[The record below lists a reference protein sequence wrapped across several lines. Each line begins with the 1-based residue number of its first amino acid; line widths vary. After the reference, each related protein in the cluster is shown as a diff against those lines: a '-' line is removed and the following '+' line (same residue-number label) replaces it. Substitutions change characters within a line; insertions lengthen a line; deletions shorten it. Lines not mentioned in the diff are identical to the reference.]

1 MNFKVN
7 DLVRVKSF
15 KEIKKTLDEKNCCHG
30 VYFNSYMRGFCSKIF
45 RIQRIKKIDDTISL
59 QVFLK
64 AENGSKL
71 ASDDFWTWD
80 ADWLERVEEDKRNTT
95 FPIDVSDLNKAI
107 EEVKRLHSES
117 SKHRLSG
124 KEMDSVK
131 TLMGEYAA
139 KAIEKGY
146 SLVFYVYENGKRV
159 ELRTDFGSS
168 SRTGDL
174 PQKVS
179 AQCSPDDEFNPT
191 VGKFVCLCKL
201 LGHKVPSWI

>member
-1 MNFKVN
+1 MIFKVN

-15 KEIKKTLDEKNCCHG
+15 EEIKKTLDAKNCCHG
-30 VYFNSYMRGFCSKIF
+30 IYFNSYMKRLCSKTF
-45 RIQRIKKIDDTISL
+45 RIERI
-59 QVFLK
+59 LK
-64 AENGSKL
+64 EKPWRVRLEAVDGSKL
-71 ASDDFWTWD
+71 PLNDDWSWD
-80 ADWLERVEEDKRNTT
+80 ADWLESAEENKRNTF
-95 FPIDVSDLNKAI
+95 FPIDVSDLEKAI
-107 EEVKRLHSES
+107 EEVKRLHYES
-117 SKHRLSG
+117 SKHRLSE

-131 TLMGEYAA
+131 TLMGQYAA

-146 SLVFYVYENGKRV
+146 SLVFYVYKNSNRV

>member
-15 KEIKKTLDEKNCCHG
+15 KEIKKTLDARNCCHG
-30 VYFNSYMRGFCSKIF
+30 VYFNSYMRNFCSKTF
-45 RIQRIKKIDDTISL
+45 RIQRIKRIDDMTFP

-80 ADWLERVEEDKRNTT
+80 ADWLERVEEDKRNTF
-95 FPIDVSDLNKAI
+95 FPIDVSNLDKAI
-107 EEVKRLHSES
+107 EEVKRLHYES

-124 KEMDSVK
+124 KEMDFMK

-139 KAIEKGY
+139 KVIEKGY
-146 SLVFYVYENGKRV
+146 SLVFYVYESDNRV
-159 ELRTDFGSS
+159 ELRTDFGSCS
-168 SRTGDL
+168 KSESL
-174 PQKVS
+174 PRKVS

-191 VGKFVCLCKL
+191 VGKFVCICKL

>member
-1 MNFKVN
+1 MEFKVN

-15 KEIKKTLDEKNCCHG
+15 KEIEKTLDKYHQCG
-30 VYFNSYMRGFCSKIF
+30 TIYFSPGMKAFCSKVF
-45 RIQRIKKIDDTISL
+45 KVQNVSNLPSSRIY
-59 QVFLK
+59 LK
-64 AENGSKL
+64 NKAGNTVP
-71 ASDDFWTWD
+71 WTWSV
-80 ADWLERVEEDKRNTT
+80 DWLEKVENNERHTV
-95 FPIDVSDLNKAI
+95 FPIDVSDLDKAI
-107 EEVKRLHSES
+107 EEVKRLHYES
-117 SKHRLSG
+117 SKHRLSD

-131 TLMGEYAA
+131 LLMGDYAA
-139 KAIEKGY
+139 KVIEKGY
-146 SLVFYVYENGKRV
+146 SLVFYVYKNDNRV

>member
-15 KEIKKTLDEKNCCHG
+15 KEIKKTLDAKDCCHD
-30 VYFNSYMRGFCSKIF
+30 VYFSPYMRRFCSKTF
-45 RIQRIKKIDDTISL
+45 RIERVDDTISSL
-59 QVFLK
+59 VFLK
-64 AENGSKL
+64 AEDGSKL
-71 ASDDFWTWD
+71 MSKDFWTWD
-80 ADWLERVEEDKRNTT
+80 ADWLESVEKNKRNAT
-95 FPIDVSDLNKAI
+95 FPIDVSDLEKAI
-107 EEVKRLHSES
+107 EEVKRLHYES
-117 SKHRLSG
+117 SNHKLSN

-131 TLMGEYAA
+131 ILMGKYAA

-146 SLVFYVYENGKRV
+146 SLVFYVYESDKCV

-168 SRTGDL
+168 YRTGDL
-174 PQKVS
+174 PQKVF
-179 AQCSPDDEFNPT
+179 AQCNPDDEFSPT

>member
-7 DLVRVKSF
+7 DLVRVKSL
-15 KEIKKTLDEKNCCHG
+15 KEIEKTLDTKNCCHDI
-30 VYFNSYMRGFCSKIF
+30 YFNGYMSRFCSKTF
-45 RIQRIKKIDDTISL
+45 RIERIDNTKFPR
-59 QVFLK
+59 VFLK
-64 AENGSKL
+64 AANGSKL
-71 ASDDFWTWD
+71 TSNDFWSWD
-80 ADWLERVEEDKRNTT
+80 IDWLENVEEDKRNAI
-95 FPIDVSDLNKAI
+95 FPIDVSDLEKAI
-107 EEVKRLHSES
+107 EEVKRLHCES
-117 SKHRLSG
+117 SKHRLSD

-131 TLMGEYAA
+131 MLMGKYAT
-139 KAIEKGY
+139 KTIEKGY
-146 SLVFYVYENGKRV
+146 SLVFYVYKDSKRV

-168 SRTGDL
+168 SRTGNL

>member
-1 MNFKVN
+1 MSFKVN
-7 DLVRVKSF
+7 DLVRVKSYE
-15 KEIKKTLDEKNCCHG
+15 KIKKTLDEKGCCHG
-30 VYFNSYMRGFCSKIF
+30 TYFSSYMRKFCSKTF
-45 RIQRIKKIDDTISL
+45 RIGEIASYQPFAVYLKKVDGGELRIKDS
-59 QVFLK
+59 
-64 AENGSKL
+64 
-71 ASDDFWTWD
+71 WTWD
-80 ADWLERVEEDKRNTT
+80 ADWLESVEEDKRNAI
-95 FPIDVSDLNKAI
+95 FPIDVSDLEKAI
-107 EEVKRLHSES
+107 EEVKRLHYES
-117 SKHRLSG
+117 SKHRLSDE
-124 KEMDSVK
+124 EMDSVK
-131 TLMGEYAA
+131 TLMGKYAA

-179 AQCSPDDEFNPT
+179 AQCSSDDEFNPI

>member
-1 MNFKVN
+1 MSFKVN

-15 KEIKKTLDEKNCCHG
+15 KEIKKTLDERGCCHG
-30 VYFNSYMRGFCSKIF
+30 SYFNSYMRNFCSKTF
-45 RIQRIKKIDDTISL
+45 RIEKIDNTKFPRVL
-59 QVFLK
+59 LK

-71 ASDDFWTWD
+71 TLDGYWSWD
-80 ADWLERVEEDKRNTT
+80 ADWLTAANDTI
-95 FPIDVSDLNKAI
+95 FSIDVSDLEKAI
-107 EEVKRLHSES
+107 EEVKRLHYES
-117 SKHRLSG
+117 SKHRLSD
-124 KEMDSVK
+124 EEIDSVRE
-131 TLMGEYAA
+131 LMGEYAT

-179 AQCSPDDEFNPT
+179 AQCDPNDEFNPT

>member
-1 MNFKVN
+1 MSFKVN

-15 KEIKKTLDEKNCCHG
+15 EEIKKTLDEKNYHHG
-30 VYFNSYMRGFCSKIF
+30 VYFNAYMKRLCSKTF
-45 RIQRIKKIDDTISL
+45 RVRRIIKEKPWRAR
-59 QVFLK
+59 LK
-64 AENGSKL
+64 AVDGYNL
-71 ASDDFWTWD
+71 PLNDDWSWD
-80 ADWLERVEEDKRNTT
+80 ADWLTAANDTI
-95 FPIDVSDLNKAI
+95 FSIDVSDLEKAI
-107 EEVKRLHSES
+107 EEVKRLHYES
-117 SKHRLSG
+117 SKHRLSDE
-124 KEMDSVK
+124 EMDSVK

-146 SLVFYVYENGKRV
+146 SLAFYVYSSRV

-168 SRTGDL
+168 PRTGDL

-179 AQCSPDDEFNPT
+179 AQCSSDDEFNPI

>member
-1 MNFKVN
+1 MSFKVN

-15 KEIKKTLDEKNCCHG
+15 EEIKKTLDEKDCSHG
-30 VYFNSYMRGFCSKIF
+30 IYFNAYMERLCSKTF
-45 RIQRIKKIDDTISL
+45 RIKRIIKEKPWRARLEAID
-59 QVFLK
+59 
-64 AENGSKL
+64 GSKL
-71 ASDDFWTWD
+71 PLNDDWSWD
-80 ADWLERVEEDKRNTT
+80 ADWLTAANDTI
-95 FPIDVSDLNKAI
+95 FPIDVSDLEKAI
-107 EEVKRLHSES
+107 EEVKRLHYES
-117 SKHRLSG
+117 SKHRLSDE
-124 KEMDSVK
+124 EMDSVK

>member
-1 MNFKVN
+1 MSFKVN

-15 KEIKKTLDEKNCCHG
+15 EEIEKTLNANGDYHSL
-30 VYFNSYMRGFCSKIF
+30 YFNPNMKRLCSKTF
-45 RIQRIKKIDDTISL
+45 RIEKIGEL
-59 QVFLK
+59 NPRRVYLK
-64 AENGSKL
+64 AIDGSSL
-71 ASDDFWTWD
+71 PVNDFWSWE
-80 ADWLERVEEDKRNTT
+80 ADWLESAEENKRNVT
-95 FPIDVSDLNKAI
+95 FPIDVSDLEKAI
-107 EEVKRLHSES
+107 EEVKRLHYES
-117 SKHRLSG
+117 SKHRLSD

-131 TLMGEYAA
+131 MLMGEYAA
-139 KAIEKGY
+139 KVIEKGY
-146 SLVFYVYENGKRV
+146 SLVFFVSEDSNRV
-159 ELRTDFGSS
+159 ALRTDFGSS

>member
-1 MNFKVN
+1 MKFKVN

-15 KEIKKTLDEKNCCHG
+15 EEIKKTLDAKNSCQG
-30 VYFNSYMRGFCSKIF
+30 LYFNPYMRRLCSKTF
-45 RIQRIKKIDDTISL
+45 RIERIDNAIL
-59 QVFLK
+59 PRVFLK
-64 AENGSKL
+64 AANGSKL
-71 ASDDFWTWD
+71 KSDDFWSWD
-80 ADWLERVEEDKRNTT
+80 ANWLESAEEDKRNTT
-95 FPIDVSDLNKAI
+95 FPIDVSDLDKAI
-107 EEVKRLHSES
+107 EEVKRLHYES
-117 SKHRLSG
+117 SKHRLSE

-131 TLMGEYAA
+131 MLMREYAA
-139 KAIEKGY
+139 KVIEKGY
-146 SLVFYVYENGKRV
+146 SLVFYVYKDSNRV
-159 ELRTDFGSS
+159 ALRTDFGSS

>member
-15 KEIKKTLDEKNCCHG
+15 KEIEKTLNEKGCCHG
-30 VYFNSYMRGFCSKIF
+30 IYFNSYMKRLCSKTF
-45 RIQRIKKIDDTISL
+45 RIKRIIKKKPLLARLEAVD
-59 QVFLK
+59 
-64 AENGSKL
+64 GSKL
-71 ASDDFWTWD
+71 PLNDDWSWD
-80 ADWLERVEEDKRNTT
+80 ADWLTAANDTI
-95 FPIDVSDLNKAI
+95 FSIDVSDLEKAI
-107 EEVKRLHSES
+107 EEVKRLHYES
-117 SKHRLSG
+117 SKHRLSAE
-124 KEMDSVK
+124 EMDSVRE
-131 TLMGEYAA
+131 LMGAYAA
-139 KAIEKGY
+139 KAIKKGY

-179 AQCSPDDEFNPT
+179 AQCNPDDEFNPT
-191 VGKFVCLCKL
+191 IGKFVCLCKL

>member
-1 MNFKVN
+1 MSFKVN

-15 KEIKKTLDEKNCCHG
+15 KEIKKTLDEKGCCHG
-30 VYFNSYMRGFCSKIF
+30 IYFNAYMRNFCSKTF
-45 RIQRIKKIDDTISL
+45 RVEKIDNTKFPRIL
-59 QVFLK
+59 LK

-71 ASDDFWTWD
+71 TLDGYWSWD
-80 ADWLERVEEDKRNTT
+80 ADWLTAANDTI
-95 FPIDVSDLNKAI
+95 FSIDVSDLEKAI
-107 EEVKRLHSES
+107 EEVKRLHYES
-117 SKHRLSG
+117 SKHRLSDE
-124 KEMDSVK
+124 EMDSVK

>member
-15 KEIKKTLDEKNCCHG
+15 KEIKKTLDAENCRHG
-30 VYFNSYMRGFCSKIF
+30 VYFNSYMRRFCSKTF
-45 RIQRIKKIDDTISL
+45 RIERINDMEFPR
-59 QVFLK
+59 VFLK
-64 AENGSKL
+64 AANGSKL
-71 ASDDFWTWD
+71 KTDDFWSWD
-80 ADWLERVEEDKRNTT
+80 ADWLESVEEDKRNKI
-95 FPIDVSDLNKAI
+95 FPIDVSNLEKAI
-107 EEVKRLHSES
+107 EEVERLHYES
-117 SKHRLSG
+117 SKHRLSE

-131 TLMGEYAA
+131 LLMGKYAA
-139 KAIEKGY
+139 KVIEKGY
-146 SLVFYVYENGKRV
+146 SLVFYVYESDNRV
-159 ELRTDFGSS
+159 ELRTDFGSCS
-168 SRTGDL
+168 KSESL

>member
-1 MNFKVN
+1 MSFKVN

-15 KEIKKTLDEKNCCHG
+15 EEIEKTLDAKNCCHG
-30 VYFNSYMRGFCSKIF
+30 TYFNSYMKNFCSKKF
-45 RIQRIKKIDDTISL
+45 RIERIDNTKFPRIL
-59 QVFLK
+59 LK
-64 AENGSKL
+64 AENGSRL
-71 ASDDFWTWD
+71 TLDGYWSWD
-80 ADWLERVEEDKRNTT
+80 ADWLTAVNDTI
-95 FPIDVSDLNKAI
+95 FSIDVSDLEKAI
-107 EEVKRLHSES
+107 EEVKRLHYES
-117 SKHRLSG
+117 SKHRLSD

-146 SLVFYVYENGKRV
+146 SLVFYVYQGRNRV

>member
-1 MNFKVN
+1 MSFKVN

-15 KEIKKTLDEKNCCHG
+15 KEIKKTLDKKGCRHG
-30 VYFNSYMRGFCSKIF
+30 IYFNSYMRNFCSKTF
-45 RIQRIKKIDDTISL
+45 RIEKIDNTKFPRIL
-59 QVFLK
+59 FK
-64 AENGSKL
+64 AENGSRL
-71 ASDDFWTWD
+71 TLDGYWSWD
-80 ADWLERVEEDKRNTT
+80 ADWLTAANDTI
-95 FPIDVSDLNKAI
+95 FSIDVSDLEKAI
-107 EEVKRLHSES
+107 EEVKRLHYES
-117 SKHRLSG
+117 SKHRLSDE
-124 KEMDSVK
+124 EMDSVK
-131 TLMGEYAA
+131 NLMGEYAA

-146 SLVFYVYENGKRV
+146 SLVFYVYKDGKRV

-179 AQCSPDDEFNPT
+179 AQCSSDDEFNPI

>member
-1 MNFKVN
+1 MSFKVD
-7 DLVRVKSF
+7 DLVRVKSYE
-15 KEIKKTLDEKNCCHG
+15 KIKKTLDEKGCCHG
-30 VYFNSYMRGFCSKIF
+30 IYFNSYMRNFCFKTF
-45 RIQRIKKIDDTISL
+45 RIEKIDGTEFPRIL
-59 QVFLK
+59 LK

-71 ASDDFWTWD
+71 TLDGYWSWD
-80 ADWLERVEEDKRNTT
+80 ADWLTAVNDTI
-95 FPIDVSDLNKAI
+95 FSIDVSDLEKAI
-107 EEVKRLHSES
+107 EEVKRLHYES
-117 SKHRLSG
+117 SKHRLSDE
-124 KEMDSVK
+124 EMDSVK
-131 TLMGEYAA
+131 NLMGEYAA

-179 AQCSPDDEFNPT
+179 AQCNPDDEFNPT

>member
-1 MNFKVN
+1 MSFKVN

-15 KEIKKTLDEKNCCHG
+15 EEIEKTLDAKDCCHG
-30 VYFNSYMRGFCSKIF
+30 IYFNAFMRRFCSRTF
-45 RIQRIKKIDDTISL
+45 RIERIDNTISPR
-59 QVFLK
+59 VFLK
-64 AENGSKL
+64 AANGSKL
-71 ASDDFWTWD
+71 TSDNFWSWD
-80 ADWLERVEEDKRNTT
+80 ADWLTAVSDTI
-95 FPIDVSDLNKAI
+95 FSIDVSNLEKAI
-107 EEVKRLHSES
+107 EEVKRLHYES
-117 SKHRLSG
+117 SKHRLSD

-131 TLMGEYAA
+131 ALMGEYAV
-139 KAIEKGY
+139 KVIEKGY
-146 SLVFYVYENGKRV
+146 SLVFYVYKNSNRV

>member
-1 MNFKVN
+1 MGFKVN

-15 KEIKKTLDEKNCCHG
+15 KEIKKTLDSNGFCHDI
-30 VYFNSYMRGFCSKIF
+30 FFDSKMKCFCSKTF
-45 RIQRIKKIDDTISL
+45 RVEEIIEFQPFAVHLKKVDGEKL
-59 QVFLK
+59 
-64 AENGSKL
+64 KL
-71 ASDDFWTWD
+71 ASRWTWD
-80 ADWLERVEEDKRNTT
+80 ADWLESVEEDKRNTI
-95 FPIDVSDLNKAI
+95 FPINVSDLEKAI
-107 EEVKRLHSES
+107 EEVKRLHYES
-117 SKHRLSG
+117 SKHRLSD

-131 TLMGEYAA
+131 LLMGDYAA
-139 KAIEKGY
+139 KTIEKGY
-146 SLVFYVYENGKRV
+146 SLVFYVYKNSNRV

-174 PQKVS
+174 PQKVA

>member
-1 MNFKVN
+1 MSFKVN

-15 KEIKKTLDEKNCCHG
+15 EEIKKTLDEKNCCHG
-30 VYFNSYMRGFCSKIF
+30 VYFNSYMRNFCSKTF
-45 RIQRIKKIDDTISL
+45 RIGKIKRIDGTKL
-59 QVFLK
+59 PRVFLK

-71 ASDDFWTWD
+71 KTDGFWSWD
-80 ADWLERVEEDKRNTT
+80 TDWLIAANDTI
-95 FPIDVSDLNKAI
+95 FPIDVSDLDKAI
-107 EEVKRLHSES
+107 EEVKRLHYES
-117 SKHRLSG
+117 SKHRLSDE
-124 KEMDSVK
+124 EMDFMK
-131 TLMGEYAA
+131 ALMGEYAA
-139 KAIEKGY
+139 KVIEKGY
-146 SLVFYVYENGKRV
+146 SLVFYVYESDNRV
-159 ELRTDFGSS
+159 ALRTDFGSS

>member
-1 MNFKVN
+1 MSFKVN

-15 KEIKKTLDEKNCCHG
+15 EEIEKTLDAKNCCHG
-30 VYFNSYMRGFCSKIF
+30 VYFNTYMKRLCSKTF
-45 RIQRIKKIDDTISL
+45 RIKRIIKKKPWLARLEAVD
-59 QVFLK
+59 
-64 AENGSKL
+64 GSKL
-71 ASDDFWTWD
+71 SLNDDWSWD
-80 ADWLERVEEDKRNTT
+80 ADWLTAVNDTI
-95 FPIDVSDLNKAI
+95 FSIDVSDLEKAI
-107 EEVKRLHSES
+107 EEVKRLHYES
-117 SKHRLSG
+117 SKHRLNDE
-124 KEMDSVK
+124 EMDSVK
-131 TLMGEYAA
+131 MLMGKYAA

-159 ELRTDFGSS
+159 ELLTDFGSS

-179 AQCSPDDEFNPT
+179 AQCSSDDEFNPI

>member
-1 MNFKVN
+1 MSFKVN
-7 DLVRVKSF
+7 DLVRVKSYE
-15 KEIKKTLDEKNCCHG
+15 KIKKTLDEKGYCHG
-30 VYFNSYMRGFCSKIF
+30 IYFNSYMRDFCSKTF
-45 RIQRIKKIDDTISL
+45 RIEKIENTKFPRVL
-59 QVFLK
+59 LK

-71 ASDDFWTWD
+71 TLGGCLLWD
-80 ADWLERVEEDKRNTT
+80 TDWIESVEEDKRNAI
-95 FPIDVSDLNKAI
+95 FPIDVSDLEKAI
-107 EEVKRLHSES
+107 EEVKRLHYES
-117 SKHRLSG
+117 SKHRLSDE
-124 KEMDSVK
+124 EMDSVK

-146 SLVFYVYENGKRV
+146 SLVFYVYENSKRV
-159 ELRTDFGSS
+159 ALRTDFGSS

-179 AQCSPDDEFNPT
+179 AQGSSDDEFNPI

>member
-1 MNFKVN
+1 MSFKVN

-15 KEIKKTLDEKNCCHG
+15 EEIEKTLNANGDYHSL
-30 VYFNSYMRGFCSKIF
+30 YFNPNMKRLCSKTF
-45 RIQRIKKIDDTISL
+45 RIEKIGEL
-59 QVFLK
+59 NPRRVYLK
-64 AENGSKL
+64 AIDGSSL
-71 ASDDFWTWD
+71 PVNDFWSWE
-80 ADWLERVEEDKRNTT
+80 ADWLESAEENKRNVT
-95 FPIDVSDLNKAI
+95 FPIDVSDLGKAI
-107 EEVKRLHSES
+107 EEVKRLHYES
-117 SKHRLSG
+117 SKHRLSD

-131 TLMGEYAA
+131 MLMGEYAA
-139 KAIEKGY
+139 KVIEKGY
-146 SLVFYVYENGKRV
+146 SLVFFVSEDSNRV
-159 ELRTDFGSS
+159 ALRTDFGSS

>member
-15 KEIKKTLDEKNCCHG
+15 EEIKKTLDAKNHCQG
-30 VYFNSYMRGFCSKIF
+30 LYFNPYMRSFCSKTF
-45 RIQRIKKIDDTISL
+45 RIGRIDNAIPQR
-59 QVFLK
+59 VFLK
-64 AENGSKL
+64 AANGSKL
-71 ASDDFWTWD
+71 TQDGFWLWD
-80 ADWLERVEEDKRNTT
+80 ANWLKSVEEDKRNTT
-95 FPIDVSDLNKAI
+95 FPIDVSDLEKAI
-107 EEVKRLHSES
+107 EEVKRLHYES
-117 SKHRLSG
+117 SKHRLSE

-131 TLMGEYAA
+131 LLMGQYAA

-146 SLVFYVYENGKRV
+146 SLVFYVYKDSNRV
-159 ELRTDFGSS
+159 ALRTDFGSS

>member
-1 MNFKVN
+1 MSFKVN

-15 KEIKKTLDEKNCCHG
+15 EKIKKTLDEKGCCHG
-30 VYFNSYMRGFCSKIF
+30 IYFNSYMRNFCSKTF
-45 RIQRIKKIDDTISL
+45 RIEKIEKIDNAKFSRI
-59 QVFLK
+59 FLK

-71 ASDDFWTWD
+71 TLDGYWSWD
-80 ADWLERVEEDKRNTT
+80 ADWLTAANDTI
-95 FPIDVSDLNKAI
+95 FSIDVSDLEKAI
-107 EEVKRLHSES
+107 EEVKRLHYES
-117 SKHRLSG
+117 SKHRLSDE
-124 KEMDSVK
+124 EMDSVK

-146 SLVFYVYENGKRV
+146 SLAFYVYSSRV

-168 SRTGDL
+168 PRTGDL

-179 AQCSPDDEFNPT
+179 AQCSLDDEFNPT